1 MQDKIIKPNLSE
13 IIAELQNIQDTYGDM
28 PVTVNILH
36 GDWKGIQSVCIYQP
50 TDEPVLLL
58 EIDEE
63 EETPITSKLTI
74 YES

>member
-1 MQDKIIKPNLSE
+1 MQDRIIKPNLSE
-13 IIAELQNIQDTYGDM
+13 IIAELQNIEDTYGDM

-36 GDWKGIQSVCIYQP
+36 EEWKGIQSICIYQP
-50 TDEPVLLL
+50 TDEPVLLI

-63 EETPITSKLTI
+63 ERTSITDKLTI